1 MGAYWEGG
9 VRLSDFWQAVGEL
22 VYAAGHLGCGNPDVY
37 FRRVVLMEKSQ
48 PLPAGHVGAPDA
60 HIGSLDSA
68 GIWDWPHPGG
78 AGHVWICAG
87 AALVRAALG
96 HWESLALFAGDAT
109 RLRHFCLALRN
120 C

>member
-9 VRLSDFWQAVGEL
+9 VRLSAFWQAVGEL

-37 FRRVVLMEKSQ
+37 FRRVVLVEESQ
-48 PLPAGHVGAPDA
+48 PLPAGHVDAPDA

-68 GIWDWPHPGG
+68 GIWDRTNSDR
-78 AGHVWICAG
+78 AGDVWLCSG
-87 AALVRAALG
+87 AALVRGAAS

-109 RLRHFCLALRN
+109 RLRHFC
-120 C
+120 